1 MRCSGTKGSFQS
13 VLADSE
19 MDPVS
24 TVRLVMKDKV
34 VPCPLNC
41 FMMKRNLS
49 TRENW
54 LLVEH
59 LWSHHLL

>member
-34 VPCPLNC
+34 VPCPSLC
-41 FMMKRNLS
+41 
-49 TRENW
+49 
-54 LLVEH
+54 
-59 LWSHHLL
+59 